1 MRRRICVAL
10 IGTSLLGLV
19 TADRA
24 ASAQSVPM
32 PRPAPHTRMRP
43 PPPTAEKPKVSQVA
57 PRRVA
62 QMGAANAAP
71 APVSSAGLPLPKPTG
86 IVRTAGT
93 PTFDDKQRA
102 LIEKANAYLTGINTL
117 VGNFVQVG
125 PDGSRSEG
133 KFYLQKPGR
142 VRFEYNPPSPTELIA
157 DGSSVAIR
165 DRRLNTQDV
174 WPLSQTPL
182 RFLVADRV
190 DLLKDTAVIGASS
203 DDTFA
208 TIVIEERQALGGTHR
223 VMLMFGA
230 RDFQLRQWTITD
242 PQGYDTTVAL
252 YNLDAKQKPDPSLFK
267 IDFTRY
273 LQ

>member
-10 IGTSLLGLV
+10 VGAGLLGLV
-19 TADRA
+19 ATDHA

-32 PRPAPHTRMRP
+32 PKPAPHTRMRMP
-43 PPPTAEKPKVSQVA
+43 PAAAAEKPKAAPKQVA
-57 PRRVA
+57 QVA
-62 QMGAANAAP
+62 GP
-71 APVSSAGLPLPKPTG
+71 HSAPVSSAGLPLPKPTG

-93 PTFDDKQRA
+93 PNFDDKQRA
-102 LIEKANAYLTGINTL
+102 LIEKANAYLTGVSTL

-133 KFYLQKPGR
+133 KVYLQKPGR
-142 VRFEYNPPSPTELIA
+142 VRFEYNPPSPTELVA

-165 DRRLNTQDV
+165 DRKLNTQDV

-182 RFLVADRV
+182 RFLVSDRV
-190 DLLKDTAVIGASS
+190 DLLKDTVVIGASA

-252 YNLDAKQKPDPSLFK
+252 YNLDAKQKPDPTLFK
-267 IDFTRY
+267 IDYTRY

>member
-1 MRRRICVAL
+1 MR
-10 IGTSLLGLV
+10 T
-19 TADRA
+19 
-24 ASAQSVPM
+24 P
-32 PRPAPHTRMRP
+32 PAPA
-43 PPPTAEKPKVSQVA
+43 AEKPKAAGRQL
-57 PRRVA
+57 A
-62 QMGAANAAP
+62 QAGAARTP
-71 APVSSAGLPLPKPTG
+71 TSSAGLPLPKPTG
-86 IVRTAGT
+86 IVPAGT
-93 PTFDDKQRA
+93 PSFDDKQRA
-102 LIEKANAYLTGINTL
+102 LIDKANAYLTGINTL

-190 DLLKDTAVIGASS
+190 DLLKDTVVVAASA

>member
-1 MRRRICVAL
+1 MRRRFCVAL
-10 IGTSLLGLV
+10 VGASLIGLV
-19 TADRA
+19 TADHA

-32 PRPAPHTRMRP
+32 PRPAPHTRTRTP
-43 PPPTAEKPKVSQVA
+43 PPPTAEKPKPNEA
-57 PRRVA
+57 PRRMA
-62 QMGAANAAP
+62 QAGAANAGP
-71 APVSSAGLPLPKPTG
+71 GSSAGLPLLKPTG
-86 IVRTAGT
+86 VVRTAGT
-93 PTFDDKQRA
+93 LTFDDKQRA
-102 LIEKANAYLTGINTL
+102 LIDKANAYLTGITTL
-117 VGNFVQVG
+117 IGNFVQVG

>member
-1 MRRRICVAL
+1 MRRRLGVAL
-10 IGTSLLGLV
+10 VGASLFGLV
-19 TADRA
+19 TADHA
-24 ASAQSVPM
+24 ASAQSAPVPM
-32 PRPAPHTRMRP
+32 PKPAPHTQMRTP
-43 PPPTAEKPKVSQVA
+43 PAPAAEKPKAAGRQL
-57 PRRVA
+57 A
-62 QMGAANAAP
+62 QAGAARTAP
-71 APVSSAGLPLPKPTG
+71 TSSAGLPLPKPTG
-86 IVRTAGT
+86 IVPAGT
-93 PTFDDKQRA
+93 PSFDDKQRA
-102 LIEKANAYLTGINTL
+102 LIDKANAYLTGINTL

-190 DLLKDTAVIGASS
+190 DLLKDTVVVGASA